1 MTKRLEQLRLEELR
15 EFIRR
20 LHGIH
25 WRLRF
30 RSKATETELEEW
42 RRIRSELRDMIP
54 PTTDGDSK
62 D

>member
-1 MTKRLEQLRLEELR
+1 MTKRLEQMTPEEMR

-30 RSKATETELEEW
+30 RSKSTETELKEW
-42 RRIRSELRDMIP
+42 RKLRDQLRTMIP
-54 PTTDGDSK
+54 PTEE
-62 D
+62 